1 MSTSILYHG
10 FGLRGHRYVKA
21 EYVEGTIRFHI
32 ELKPRHLKC
41 PECGTHGVIRRG
53 YNEREFKGLPVGSTP
68 VRIVLPIPRV
78 ECRRCGIVRQV
89 QVPFADRRRSYTRS
103 FERYVLE
110 LCGLTTIQDVAH
122 HLGVSWGLVK
132 GIHMRYLRRRFSKP
146 RLKGLKHIAIDE
158 ISIQKGHHYLTVVL
172 DLGTGAVVFVGHS
185 RGADSLEEFW
195 PRLRRSGACLEAVA
209 TDMLPAYISAVL
221 EQVPEAA
228 LVFDRFHVVRLYN
241 EKLTLLR
248 RKLQREADEME
259 KEVLKGTRW
268 LLLKH
273 EEKLDEKKDERRRL
287 EAALELNKPLATAY
301 YMKDDLWQFWEQP
314 DKESARM
321 HLEDWI
327 ERARASGIGILKK
340 FAATLESHAYGLL
353 SWYDHPIST
362 GPLEGTNNKI
372 KTLQRQA
379 YGYRDQQ
386 YFRLRI
392 YGMHEQKY
400 ALIG

>member
-1 MSTSILYHG
+1 
-10 FGLRGHRYVKA
+10 
-21 EYVEGTIRFHI
+21 
-32 ELKPRHLKC
+32 
-41 PECGTHGVIRRG
+41 
-53 YNEREFKGLPVGSTP
+53 
-68 VRIVLPIPRV
+68 V

-89 QVPFADRRRSYTRS
+89 EVPFADRRRSYTRS

-110 LCGLTTIQDVAH
+110 LCGLTTIQDVAK

-146 RLKGLKHIAIDE
+146 RLKDLKHIAIDE
-158 ISIQKGHHYLTVVL
+158 ISIQKGHQYLTVVL
-172 DLGTGAVVFVGHS
+172 DLGTGAVVFVGQG

-195 PRLRRSGACLEAVA
+195 PRLRRSGARLEAVA

-241 EKLTLLR
+241 DKLALLR

-268 LLLKH
+268 LLLKR
-273 EEKLDEKKDERRRL
+273 EEKLDEEKDERRRL
-287 EAALELNKPLATAY
+287 EAALELNEPLATAY